1 MGFEFDVERGVMRVA
16 YLTKIEPVMFR
27 GVDCAVLAERYVAF
41 RRNNCLDHVHDVPDV
56 IKPASEPSSD
66 HV

>member
-1 MGFEFDVERGVMRVA
+1 MGFEFDVERGVIRVA
-16 YLTKIEPVMFR
+16 DLTKIEPVMFR

>member
-1 MGFEFDVERGVMRVA
+1 MGFEFDVERGVMSVA
-16 YLTKIEPVMFR
+16 DLTKIEPVMFR

>member
-16 YLTKIEPVMFR
+16 DLTKIDPVMFR

>member
-16 YLTKIEPVMFR
+16 DLTRIEPVMFR
-27 GVDCAVLAERYVAF
+27 GVDCTVLAERYVAF
-41 RRNNCLDHVHDVPDV
+41 RRNNGLDHVHDVPDV